1 MEIVAPPA
9 RHRRARFATE
19 EPASHRLAD
28 SATQAIL
35 LGMVV
40 FSPWALATT
49 VPWAIWMMNTGG
61 LTLGGLLALK
71 WTVRLR
77 CKYEPARWESPG
89 RRWIVV
95 ALGGLTAVIL
105 GWCLISAANAR
116 SVVDPA
122 AGRLEAAGTYIHWLP
137 HSFDGPSTWS
147 AFWMYLGLAGAFWA
161 ARDWLAGIT
170 RREAAAWARV
180 SLRSAEPDSPN
191 PRGNSLASLAK
202 ETFGEG
208 YLPKRWRRLLWT
220 LCLTAGSVAIVA
232 LFQRLQGTDRLLW
245 IFTDPLGRRSDAH
258 WGPFPYRNNGAAYA
272 NLVWPVC
279 LGLWWLLR
287 VQAKSKLGRQARW
300 GGSPRVVLPFLAVF
314 LIAGPIIASSRGGSL
329 VVLGSGVC
337 LVLGLVMQ
345 RDMHWRPGLLAGAVV
360 LAAAFGLGGWLGWEQ
375 LSKRLFL
382 RKLTL
387 ATGYSQVS
395 DLSLRCVFEVV
406 PRLDQSIGGLAGL
419 SDTNLIQYGRPGGVF
434 LDVHKVGA
442 LEFGLFDAARKRH
455 LFATLPGFLSNYVGQ
470 TVEVVA
476 VRQGTNGWLFLNGE
490 PVNAPKPSGATAVV
504 PAGTPAA
511 VPAEFL
517 WVGALAG
524 GSTFYPGTI
533 HFAALFDR
541 ALSPQ
546 QIRQIA
552 VNRVQG
558 RSTPTSL
565 DPQLRPIFEVEPS
578 RFDFERWWAIS
589 TADRRTI
596 HRLAA
601 DILGVAPPLLG
612 SGPGTFARLWSIDP
626 RRVKELTDL
635 HVHNDWLETRLT
647 FGWIG
652 YGLVL
657 LALATGIGAVAMR
670 GGVSSAASLRLFLL
684 APLAGCLV
692 HAREDFPLQN
702 YAILFVFLL
711 LVCLCSL
718 LGRPPKAAAG

>member
-1 MEIVAPPA
+1 MKIVAPPA
-9 RHRRARFATE
+9 RRHQARFAAD

-28 SATQAIL
+28 AATQAIL

-40 FSPWALATT
+40 FSPWALGTT
-49 VPWAIWMMNTGG
+49 VPWAIWIMNAGG
-61 LTLGGLLALK
+61 LALGGLLALK
-71 WTVRLR
+71 WTVQHRG
-77 CKYEPARWESPG
+77 KYEPASWEPPG

-95 ALGGLTAVIL
+95 ALGSLTVAIL
-105 GWCLISAANAR
+105 GWCLVSAVNAR
-116 SVVDPA
+116 SVADPA
-122 AGRLEAAGTYIHWLP
+122 ADRLEAVGTYVRWLP

-147 AFWMYLGLAGAFWA
+147 AFWMYSSLAFAFWA
-161 ARDWLAGIT
+161 ARDWLAGMT
-170 RREAAAWARV
+170 RREATAWTRA
-180 SLRSAEPDSPN
+180 SLRSAEPDGPN
-191 PRGNSLASLAK
+191 LRGDSLAALAK

-220 LCLTAGSVAIVA
+220 LSLTAGAVAIVA
-232 LFQRLQGTDRLLW
+232 LFQRLQGTDQLLW
-245 IFTDPLGRRSDAH
+245 IFPDPLGRKSDAH

-287 VQAKSKLGRQARW
+287 VQAKSRLGRQARW
-300 GGSPRVVLPFLAVF
+300 GGSPRVALPFLAVF

-329 VVLGSGVC
+329 VALGSGVC
-337 LVLGLVMQ
+337 LLAGLATQ
-345 RDMHWRPGLLAGAVV
+345 RDRHWQPGLLAGLLV
-360 LAAAFGLGGWLGWEQ
+360 LAAAFGLAGWLGWEQ
-375 LSKRLFL
+375 LSKRLFP

-387 ATGYSQVS
+387 ATGHSQVS
-395 DLSLRCVFEVV
+395 DLSLRCVFDVV
-406 PRLDQSIGGLAGL
+406 PRLGESIGGLVGL
-419 SDTNLIQYGRPGGVF
+419 SDTNRIQYGRPGGVF
-434 LDVHKVGA
+434 LDVHKTGV

-476 VRQGTNGWLFLNGE
+476 VRQGTNGWLYLNGE
-490 PVNAPKPSGATAVV
+490 PVKTPKVSGAAAVV
-504 PAGTPAA
+504 PSGTPSA

-524 GSTFYPGTI
+524 GSTFYPGSI
-533 HFAALFDR
+533 RYAALFDQ

-546 QIRQIA
+546 QIRQLAFDNA
-552 VNRVQG
+552 VG
-558 RSTPTSL
+558 RSAPTSL
-565 DPQLRPIFEVEPS
+565 APSIRPIFDVEPS
-578 RFDFERWWAIS
+578 RFDLERWWAIS

-596 HRLAA
+596 HRLAT

-612 SGPGTFARLWSIDP
+612 SGPGTFARLWLIDP

-657 LALATGIGAVAMR
+657 LALASGIGAVAMR

-684 APLAGCLV
+684 VPLAGCLV

-718 LGRPPKAAAG
+718 LGRPPKAATG

>member
-1 MEIVAPPA
+1 METVAPPA
-9 RHRRARFATE
+9 RRYRAQFAADE
-19 EPASHRLAD
+19 LASPRLAD
-28 SATQAIL
+28 AATQAIL

-40 FSPWALATT
+40 FSPLALATT
-49 VPWAIWMMNTGG
+49 VPWAIWIMNAGG
-61 LTLGGLLALK
+61 LALGGLLALK

-77 CKYEPARWESPG
+77 RKYEPARWEPPG

-95 ALGGLTAVIL
+95 VLGSLTVAIL
-105 GWCLISAANAR
+105 GWCLLSAANAR
-116 SVVDPA
+116 SVADPA
-122 AGRLEAAGTYIHWLP
+122 AGRLEAAGAYVRWLP
-137 HSFDGPSTWS
+137 HSLDGPSTWS
-147 AFWMYLGLAGAFWA
+147 AFWMYLSLASAFWA
-161 ARDWLAGIT
+161 ARDWLAGMT
-170 RREAAAWARV
+170 RREAATWARA
-180 SLRSAEPDSPN
+180 SLRSAEPNDPN
-191 PRGNSLASLAK
+191 LRGRSRAALAK
-202 ETFGEG
+202 EAFGEG

-220 LCLTAGSVAIVA
+220 LSLTAGAVAIVA

-245 IFTDPLGRRSDAH
+245 IFTDPLGRNCDAH

-287 VQAKSKLGRQARW
+287 VQAKSRLGREARW
-300 GGSPRVVLPFLAVF
+300 GGSPRVALPLLAVF

-329 VVLGSGVC
+329 VALGSGIC
-337 LVLGLVMQ
+337 LLAGLATQ
-345 RDMHWRPGLLAGAVV
+345 RDRHWRPGLMAGA
-360 LAAAFGLGGWLGWEQ
+360 LILIAAFGLAGWLGWEQ

-387 ATGYSQVS
+387 ATGHSQVS
-395 DLSLRCVFEVV
+395 DLSLRCVFDVV
-406 PRLDQSIGGLAGL
+406 PRLRESIGGLVGL
-419 SDTNLIQYGRPGGVF
+419 SDTNRIQYGRPGGVF
-434 LDVHKVGA
+434 LDVHKAGA

-476 VRQGTNGWLFLNGE
+476 VRQGTNGWLYLNGE
-490 PVNAPKPSGATAVV
+490 LVETPKVSKAAAAVPPGTLSAV
-504 PAGTPAA
+504 PAG
-511 VPAEFL
+511 FL

-524 GSTFYPGTI
+524 GSTFYPGSI
-533 HFAALFDR
+533 HYAALFDR
-541 ALSPQ
+541 ALTPP
-546 QIRQIA
+546 QIRQLAFDNA
-552 VNRVQG
+552 VG
-558 RSTPTSL
+558 RSAPTSL
-565 DPQLRPIFEVEPS
+565 DAQFRPIFEVEPN
-578 RFDFERWWAIS
+578 RFDLERWWTIS

-601 DILGVAPPLLG
+601 EILGVAPPLLG

-626 RRVKELTDL
+626 RRVKELVDL

-657 LALATGIGAVAMR
+657 LALATGIGAVAIK
-670 GGVSSAASLRLFLL
+670 GGVTLAASLRLFLL
-684 APLAGCLV
+684 VPLAGCLV

-702 YAILFVFLL
+702 YAILFAFLL

-718 LGRPPKAAAG
+718 LGRPAKEVAE